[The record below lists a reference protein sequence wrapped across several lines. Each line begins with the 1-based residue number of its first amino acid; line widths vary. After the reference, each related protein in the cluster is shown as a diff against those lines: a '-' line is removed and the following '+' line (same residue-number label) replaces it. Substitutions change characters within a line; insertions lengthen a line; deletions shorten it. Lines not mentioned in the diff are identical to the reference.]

1 MLSSG
6 YWFIVMEKGN
16 LHVLEISGLFMFSC
30 AGETI
35 ISPGAKQGLIPL
47 AIPLSKDSSG
57 KKWNIWSITLS
68 PFIRIFLFTFVL
80 LSK

>member
-1 MLSSG
+1 
-6 YWFIVMEKGN
+6 
-16 LHVLEISGLFMFSC
+16 MFSS

-35 ISPGAKQGLIPL
+35 ISPGTKQGLIPL

-57 KKWNIWSITLS
+57 KKMQHLIDSIS